1 MIPNE
6 TTAPAKAPG
15 QVTFSAIADLHVAVD
30 NAVHQAAAPR
40 NRLGWAGIAVYTL
53 LAYLAGLAALLSLD
67 TPPRAGDLMKVP
79 LAPAVVCLLAAWS
92 RANWKARARK
102 TGSELKTARDS
113 SGSLAHETAAG
124 LDAIRAHTIGLATA
138 VPECA
143 SSAHFSQMGR
153 GVDRVNAALR
163 RFEQSQSG

>member
-1 MIPNE
+1 MIPTE

-15 QVTFSAIADLHVAVD
+15 QVTFSAIADVQVAVD

-40 NRLGWAGIAVYTL
+40 NRRRWAGIAVYTL
-53 LAYLAGLAALLSLD
+53 LAYLAGMAALLSLD
-67 TPPRAGDLMKVP
+67 TPPRAGDLVKVP

-92 RANWKARARK
+92 RANWKARARN
-102 TGSELKTARDS
+102 TRSALQTARNS

-124 LDAIRAHTIGLATA
+124 LDAIRAHAIGLATT

-143 SSAHFSQMGR
+143 SSAHFSQLGR
-153 GVDRVNAALR
+153 GADRVNAALQ
-163 RFEQSQSG
+163 RFEQSQST